1 MAGIA
6 LGPAELWIAFSN
18 ASLCVLSLSPHPF
31 YLMLVSRVLY
41 DRLFGGQAL
50 FNWIRIVCT
59 AGSVVLPPISNV
71 EGSAYMVCGFRTYLA
86 FLPSR
91 THTDLDTLASGHIGI
106 AGLHANQTLRFVA
119 EVVGRLNGVTGTPV
133 IASENL
139 LYTNAQSYLF
149 GSCSASYAATQYRH
163 MLTVDSKLGETG
175 APHDQ

>member
-1 MAGIA
+1 MDR
-6 LGPAELWIAFSN
+6 LFKCLFVRS
-18 ASLCVLSLSPHPF
+18 LSLSLSHPF
-31 YLMLVSRVLY
+31 LPNAGLQGAVRSLLRWSGSLQLDSHRVHCWVRGAAANQRCRGECIHGLRVSYVL
-41 DRLFGGQAL
+41 G
-50 FNWIRIVCT
+50 I
-59 AGSVVLPPISNV
+59 
-71 EGSAYMVCGFRTYLA
+71 
-86 FLPSR
+86 PSFPY

-149 GSCSASYAATQYRH
+149 GSCSASYAATQYGH